1 MSLNWKAGIVAL
13 SLSLSVYAG
22 AYAFDMDHDV
32 QRATEQENQMYSI
45 ALGMNSEE
53 VSAALKENMNEWR
66 NIDNNAGDSFAF
78 TPGKDITTT
87 LMSKTRSGQVDII
100 TVNYLGESKEKVLK
114 IYKSIKS
121 RYSEKYGEPDKMKKG
136 TQGVPTLAWISKN
149 QPLVHILLLGKS
161 KGGSMYEVTFG
172 IYRINNT
179 NLIHYSQQSS
189 SASNSNDSVPTFT
202 V

>member
-1 MSLNWKAGIVAL
+1 MNLKWKAGLLAL
-13 SLSLSVYAG
+13 YLSLSVYAG
-22 AYAFDMDHDV
+22 AYAFDMDYDV

-45 ALGMNSEE
+45 ALGMSSEE
-53 VSAALKENMNEWR
+53 VSAALEENRNEWR
-66 NIDNNAGDSFAF
+66 SIDNNAVGSFAF
-78 TPGKDITTT
+78 MPGKDITTT
-87 LMSKTRSGQVDII
+87 LMCKAKSGQVDLI
-100 TVNYLGESKEKVLK
+100 TVNYLGESKEKVLE

-136 TQGVPTLAWISKN
+136 TQGVPALAWISKN
-149 QPLVHILLLGKS
+149 QPLAHVLLLGKS

-179 NLIHYSQQSS
+179 NSTHYSQQSS
-189 SASNSNDSVPTFT
+189 SVSNSNDSVPTFT